1 VQTTSS
7 FSLDQPVEG
16 TSADLV
22 SFFFTVPDA
31 ERLLIQSGFVRNQI
45 EAELLCELE
54 SRISQA
60 TLLDPAD
67 VPPDLVTM
75 NSRLLLRDVETGH
88 RISVTLVFP
97 TCVNPR
103 KGRISVLTPLG
114 SMLLG
119 ARLGQT
125 LTSAIS
131 GTLATVIIES
141 ILYQPE
147 AADDY
152 YG

>member
-7 FSLDQPVEG
+7 CSFDQPADRI
-16 TSADLV
+16 SAELGR
-22 SFFFTVPDA
+22 FLFTVPDA
-31 ERLLIQSGFVRNQI
+31 ERLQIQSGFVRNQL
-45 EAELLCELE
+45 EAELLCDLE

-88 RISVTLVFP
+88 PMTVTLVFP
-97 TCVNPR
+97 TCANPR
-103 KGRISVLTPLG
+103 KGRISVLAPLG

-125 LTSAIS
+125 LTSPIS
-131 GTLATVIIES
+131 GQLATVIVES